1 MTVNYFTLKTAS
13 AASWPGTYS
22 AASDGPPKVS
32 PITVWTPLAAVF
44 GLLIGSLVTAWFGY
58 IGHSRDLDVK
68 MVEIGIGILRAP
80 ADDDIA
86 SIRSWALDVI
96 EKKSGFFFT
105 EEQREVLL
113 KKPLDLVLSSTLAQ
127 IGRNI
132 HDLAV
137 NKPSAESMQ
146 LMQQMLIMAKE
157 QQEKEKQEKHVKNSP
172 PNTQTK

>member
-1 MTVNYFTLKTAS
+1 VNYFTLKTAP
-13 AASWPGTYS
+13 AASWPGLYS

-58 IGHSRDLDVK
+58 IGHSQDLDVK

-96 EKKSGFFFT
+96 EKKSGFPFT

-113 KKPLDLVLSSTLAQ
+113 QKPLDLVVSNTLAQ
-127 IGRNI
+127 ISRNI
-132 HDLAV
+132 QELAV

-146 LMQQMLIMAKE
+146 LMQQMMLLMTQE
-157 QQEKEKQEKHVKNSP
+157 QQEKEKEKEKQVK
-172 PNTQTK
+172 